1 MTRNPNPEARLAE
14 ILAQREKVREL
25 EERLVTANEKLRKV
39 KEARDDLAAE
49 VREAQRV
56 LVEIIDD
63 RPPGPLFE
71 REEHAGD
78 GPIEVPPGAPMPEG
92 QDEAGAK
99 SQAEAEKRSA
109 KRRAA
114 KRKN

>member
-1 MTRNPNPEARLAE
+1 MTRNQNPEARLAE
-14 ILAQREKVREL
+14 ILAQRERVREL
-25 EERLVTANEKLRKV
+25 EEELVKVNERFRKV
-39 KEARDDLAAE
+39 KEQRDDATAE

-63 RPPGPLFE
+63 RPAGPLFE
-71 REEHAGD
+71 REGDAGD
-78 GPIEVPPGAPMPEG
+78 GPIPIPEG
-92 QDEAGAK
+92 QDAPGAA